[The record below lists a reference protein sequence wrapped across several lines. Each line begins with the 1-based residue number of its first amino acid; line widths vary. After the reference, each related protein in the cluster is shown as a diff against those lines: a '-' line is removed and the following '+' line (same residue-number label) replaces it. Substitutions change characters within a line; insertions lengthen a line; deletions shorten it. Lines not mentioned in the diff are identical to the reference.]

1 MSRNHKEF
9 QIFFHVGLGRAAS
22 TFLQYKIFP
31 KLEGVKYIQ
40 RNKYRSFQKII
51 DRSRHGKYLVSRE
64 AAIRLNSRL
73 QELSQYRRDGKV
85 ILVLR
90 RHDQWLAS
98 HYRRYVK
105 NGGSY
110 PFEKFVDLDSKRPA
124 LWGRNNIEFMRMIQM
139 IEDQFDTP
147 PLVLFQ
153 EELVSDL
160 ENFVSRIATFTG
172 TRLNVSAI
180 KPNRTHSSY
189 NSERLKV
196 VRRVGAVFISPLP
209 SSRSNHNLHRVN
221 RRLHL
226 IACHLILLFSRLVPS
241 SFIGNEP
248 LIPPQ
253 QLARIRAETANDWT
267 RCLAYAKR
275 HNPVPNRPITI
286 S

>member
-31 KLEGVKYIQ
+31 KLEGVRYIQ

-51 DRSRHGKYLVSRE
+51 DRSRHEKYLVSRE

-73 QELSQYRRDGKV
+73 QELSQYRPDGKV

-110 PFEKFVDLDSKRPA
+110 AFEKFVDLDSTRPA
-124 LWGRNNIEFMRMIQM
+124 LWGRNNIEFMTMIQM
-139 IEDQFDTP
+139 IEDKFEAP

-153 EELVSDL
+153 EELASDL
-160 ENFVSRIATFTG
+160 ESFVSRIATFTG

-196 VRRVGAVFISPLP
+196 VRRVGAILFPPLP
-209 SSRSNHNLHRVN
+209 SSHSNPNLHRVN

-226 IACHLILLFSRLVPS
+226 IVCHLILLFSRLVPQ

-248 LIPPQ
+248 LIPSQ
-253 QLARIRAETANDWT
+253 QLARIRAETAKDWAC
-267 RCLAYAKR
+267 CLTYAKK
-275 HNPVPNRPITI
+275 HNPLPDRPIMI